1 MVWMDKLNLVL
12 LSSLNNVVYFNIVLT
27 HHIQYV
33 VMGIEWRDNIKIEYI
48 TPSNKHS
55 NIN

>member
-1 MVWMDKLNLVL
+1 MNLVL
-12 LSSLNNVVYFNIVLT
+12 LTSLYNVYFIVYFNIVLT

-48 TPSNKHS
+48 TPNNKHS
-55 NIN
+55 NIML